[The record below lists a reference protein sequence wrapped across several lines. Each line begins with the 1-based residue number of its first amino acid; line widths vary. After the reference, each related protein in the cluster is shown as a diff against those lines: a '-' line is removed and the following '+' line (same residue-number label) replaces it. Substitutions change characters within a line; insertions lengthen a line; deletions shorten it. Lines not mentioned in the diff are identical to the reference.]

1 MAWMSTLVLLPL
13 SLLEIVVWPPRI
25 VGNPPGGNAVHVHAV
40 DQAVNQ
46 EDVTPG
52 GLHLVV
58 PPPPGLDV
66 ELRGFH
72 ICVNVTPG
80 ILLVVSLPAGLV
92 VELPPPLFGSNGQQ
106 FFGAEK

>member
-1 MAWMSTLVLLPL
+1 M
-13 SLLEIVVWPPRI
+13 
-25 VGNPPGGNAVHVHAV
+25 
-40 DQAVNQ
+40 
-46 EDVTPG
+46 
-52 GLHLVV
+52 V